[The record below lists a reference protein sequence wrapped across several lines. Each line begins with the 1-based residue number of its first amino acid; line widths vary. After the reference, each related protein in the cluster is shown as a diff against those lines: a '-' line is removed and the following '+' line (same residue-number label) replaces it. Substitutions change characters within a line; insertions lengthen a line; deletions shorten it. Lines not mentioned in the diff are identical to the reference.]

1 MCNRLYDRN
10 ARGWTPPPLAPFR
23 SPLTNGVRYLSRHQ
37 PPGRPRTG
45 ASHAPFTCRTRST
58 VQRWPAR
65 KSTTSTSKPSLR
77 IRSRRRRRPLPNGS
91 TTGASWRTSR
101 SRRQKG
107 FSTRTAKYAF
117 GGNSW
122 SLQQKRV
129 SDESKEGISA
139 AEAERNIRK
148 TMANLTWQ
156 SRPHTATKP
165 CEAKGA
171 YKGMVLVE
179 SDTSGVKHREA
190 VRFSLPN
197 DRLSCVTNQANLFR
211 VCLACPPCTHAPCAI
226 GVVDANAQ
234 IPISRRRMP
243 HGRSRP
249 GREISKASDSQ
260 PGGGMASKNVSGQWA
275 PRS

>member
-1 MCNRLYDRN
+1 MDPAPACPLPIPPHKRGTVPVAPPTARAATHRRFSRSIHLPN
-10 ARGWTPPPLAPFR
+10 AIHRPAMAGKEVNYIHEQTIFADQIEKETAAAAEWFDNWGFLANKPQPPP
-23 SPLTNGVRYLSRHQ
+23 
-37 PPGRPRTG
+37 
-45 ASHAPFTCRTRST
+45 
-58 VQRWPAR
+58 
-65 KSTTSTSKPSLR
+65 
-77 IRSRRRRRPLPNGS
+77 
-91 TTGASWRTSR
+91 
-101 SRRQKG
+101 KG